1 MRDSSAADDVL
12 DRVARR
18 YAGGSRFTRHYVAAK
33 LRTDPVHA
41 TVLALAAR
49 EPFGRVLDVGCGR
62 GQLGVALLE
71 AGLASEVT
79 GLDWGAAALR
89 EAERAAAGLAFRAA
103 YQDLSRPAPLPSA
116 DTVLLIDVLYT
127 LDTPA
132 QDALLHD
139 MAQAARGRI
148 VIRTLDP
155 ALGLRSRFAIG
166 AERLGRRVWPNSGAH
181 VNARPV
187 PALAAALERHG
198 FDTTVAPCWQG
209 TPFANALLVARRS
222 GVSAARRPG

>member
-1 MRDSSAADDVL
+1 MQGDVL

-18 YAGGSRFTRHYVAAK
+18 YAGGSRFTRHYVASK
-33 LRTDPVHA
+33 LRTDPVHEA
-41 TVLALAAR
+41 VLALAAK
-49 EPFGRVLDVGCGR
+49 EPFDRVLDIGCGR

-79 GLDWGAAALR
+79 GLDWGREALR
-89 EAERAAAGLAFRAA
+89 QAGRAAAGLAFRAV
-103 YQDLSRPAPLPSA
+103 YQDLSRPVPLPPA

-127 LDTPA
+127 LDTPV

-139 MAQAARGRI
+139 AAEIAGERV

-155 ALGLRSRFAIG
+155 DLGLRSRFAIG

-187 PALAAALERHG
+187 PAITAALARRG
-198 FDTTVAPCWQG
+198 FVTAVTPCWRG
-209 TPFANALLVARRS
+209 TPFANVLLVARR
-222 GVSAARRPG
+222 R